1 MSQEKDSL
9 QESVYDAFLT
19 AYMKKHPELTREQ
32 AALKLRAE
40 FIESA
45 T

>member
-1 MSQEKDSL
+1 MSEEKDAL
-9 QESVYDAFLT
+9 QESVYEAFLQ
-19 AYMKKHPELTREQ
+19 AYMKKHPEMTRDQ
-32 AALKLRAE
+32 AAINLRAE